1 MEDKKKKFF
10 LQTVMIKVDEDSE
23 DVSMGGDDEDDEM
36 EDSSGEISIE
46 QIYVERGSS
55 DSGREFFSP
64 FQISPLGEIFYPTM
78 SSPHFELGPIFKFF
92 NGK

>member
-10 LQTVMIKVDEDSE
+10 LQTVMIKVDEDSD
-23 DVSMGGDDEDDEM
+23 DVIMGDEM
-36 EDSSGEISIE
+36 EESSEEISIE

-64 FQISPLGEIFYPTM
+64 FQISRHREIFYPTM
-78 SSPHFELGPIFKFF
+78 ST
-92 NGK
+92 